1 MQRIGIITKMS
12 IRTSKNGKGQIL
24 SNRSP
29 VRTLLSSEFQSAIKW
44 LARRKDKTT
53 NTPIGNVTQI
63 GEIVKYEKDTFSLY
77 GHTRHGQ
84 TVNIND
90 VRGDA
95 VFLRRFPDGKM
106 DMADHFLFCLG
117 GGQYILTDWV
127 TVCTTINLLV
137 HDHGSV
143 IYEDCWRV
151 DKDKFILLLKTGASD
166 KI

>member
-1 MQRIGIITKMS
+1 MG
-12 IRTSKNGKGQIL
+12 IRTCKRCRQHVLSK
-24 SNRSP
+24 RSP
-29 VRTLLSSEFQSAIKW
+29 VKTLLNSEFQSAVNW
-44 LARRKDKTT
+44 LARRTDKKTG
-53 NTPIGNVTQI
+53 NKIGRIEEAEAV
-63 GEIVKYEKDTFSLY
+63 VKFEKDTFSLY
-77 GHTRHGQ
+77 GHTRNGQ

-143 IYEDCWRV
+143 IYEDCYRV
-151 DKDKFILLLKTGASD
+151 DKDKFILLLKTAASD